1 METII
6 PNRKQYEI
14 AFHGDNYLL
23 AFCDHIFAMSNVFIE
38 TGTYHGH
45 STEYVARTFD
55 HLQIFSCEPN
65 REHFKVAK
73 DRLRLF
79 GNRVILSTELSPD
92 FLYKIVEMYPGLTN
106 RDIVFWLDAHPFKWD
121 LYKWP
126 LKEEIRFIT
135 KTFKKAYIF
144 IDDFKIPGRPN
155 FQFNSHFGQEYSYE
169 FIQKGL
175 CEDKVYSVFFPK
187 YKEKTSRHHPLVGW
201 ILIEFGHPEMH
212 IPALLQNSI
221 RKTSCQ
227 ELLIGGG

>member
-14 AFHGDNYLL
+14 AFHGDSYLL
-23 AFCDHIFAMSNVFIE
+23 TFCDYILAKSGVFIE
-38 TGTYHGH
+38 TGTYQGH
-45 STEYVARTFD
+45 STEYVARTFG

-65 REHFKVAK
+65 NKHFKIAE
-73 DRLRLF
+73 DRLRPFRDNITL
-79 GNRVILSTELSPD
+79 NKEVSPD
-92 FLYKIVEMYPGLTN
+92 FLYEIVKSHPEII
-106 RDIVFWLDAHPFKWD
+106 DKDVVFWLDAHPFKWD

-169 FIQKGL
+169 SIQKEL
-175 CEDKVYSVFFPK
+175 CKDKIYSIYFPE

-201 ILIEFGHPEMH
+201 ILIEFGHSEMH
-212 IPALLQNSI
+212 IPTLLQNSI
-221 RKTSCQ
+221 RRTSCR
-227 ELLIGGG
+227 ELSIGGD